1 MEQQDSWVGEQ
12 FSKWREVFASKR
24 VYSSQNPWC
33 ANLNKA
39 QARIKVALGEKFGV

>member
-12 FSKWREVFASKR
+12 FSKWREVFAGKR
-24 VYSSQNPWC
+24 VHSSQNLWG
-33 ANLNKA
+33 ANLDKA